1 MSAHRVKTAAMMQIA
16 ASEDNKQPTR
26 TEAYTEFAVPSD
38 PKKSI
43 FIFIYTKLALR
54 PQRIF
59 IIFVYIISKPE
70 MGRYIENIVDISPIS
85 IYRYRFRIGT
95 SDIGSFYISISYRR
109 QVKYR

>member
-1 MSAHRVKTAAMMQIA
+1 MMQIA

-59 IIFVYIISKPE
+59 IIFVYIISKLE
-70 MGRYIENIVDISPIS
+70 MGQYIENIVDISPIS